1 MYRGTTPTFKFTL
14 PFEVG
19 TLKAA
24 YISIEQNRRVMLEKS
39 IEECTLS
46 DKTISVK
53 LTQEE
58 TLKLLVQ
65 DQTKIILRST
75 FSFRRTRN
83 SSPSFTRERPW
94 TRDLTRTPIS
104 M

>member
-65 DQTKIILRST
+65 DQTKIQLRVRLSDGSALASQIFVIPTEGILK
-75 FSFRRTRN
+75 
-83 SSPSFTRERPW
+83 
-94 TRDLTRTPIS
+94 DGVI
-104 M
+104 